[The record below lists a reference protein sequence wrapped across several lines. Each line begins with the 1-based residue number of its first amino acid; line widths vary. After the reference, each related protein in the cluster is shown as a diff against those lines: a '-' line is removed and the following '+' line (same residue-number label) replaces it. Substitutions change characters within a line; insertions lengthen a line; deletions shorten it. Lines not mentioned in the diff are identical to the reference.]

1 MGNFLSTSFSEFS
14 AAAASASS
22 TSSNAFVLA
31 SLFTASSL
39 VLLLLRHFIP
49 LRTTPAYLLIPIFLA
64 LTLPISIIL
73 LVPIDLASSSRTN
86 DEATRGIWLPE
97 RTVLVAWRITYW
109 LTFALTWIILPLLG
123 EYTDS
128 GFRTPRD
135 RILYSLRSNAR
146 YQLIVLGCGTAGL
159 VYVFW
164 SNGFEGTS
172 VKSLIMAL
180 AYCWALIQAIYLMG
194 HGLVAVPRRL
204 FRNANVSG
212 RLRRI
217 QSQAPKVH
225 EKLQDAITEVRELE
239 GQVAQ
244 LRQRKTGISRD
255 HQEWVQDL
263 AEDSNITD
271 SYTTPSSVTHGSGAP
286 VPAVVTDRYLAD
298 LSRRLNR
305 ARHKRL
311 RFTERWDRLVQ
322 EAARTQTILDASAL
336 KKLDFG
342 KAAPHASVLE
352 RFTILTPYTRHLLH
366 YHVMP
371 AAQMALG
378 SVLSLA
384 SICIVWSELIKNLAP
399 KLSLVSLTVIH
410 HRKNE
415 YGKVGFAGQ
424 VTASLW
430 ILYMCATALASFD
443 DIKVWGNRALVR
455 RNTYGESACWYA
467 GQVAKLT
474 VPLAYNFITFLP
486 QAVHRKT
493 TFYHFLGRLIVLT
506 PLGKGFDYFFPI
518 LILVPVCATLFNLYG
533 KAKRILGFRIL
544 EDDEDENPTGY
555 ATADWREGR
564 SLIEGDLSGR
574 PDLGSATL
582 LAGSSHRRPVD
593 DHNPIRQSAHAP
605 DIPPIQRNE
614 RAQRQ
619 ADRLTAATQAAEEED
634 ENVFSGFA
642 HRVRNTIDNVER
654 PEWLSDLGKRPKW
667 MGGRDGDQGGGQTES
682 GRGLGR
688 WFGGRPPDGRV
699 RL

>member
-1 MGNFLSTSFSEFS
+1 MCHD
-14 AAAASASS
+14 
-22 TSSNAFVLA
+22 
-31 SLFTASSL
+31 SSL
-39 VLLLLRHFIP
+39 SVFR
-49 LRTTPAYLLIPIFLA
+49 
-64 LTLPISIIL
+64 
-73 LVPIDLASSSRTN
+73 V
-86 DEATRGIWLPE
+86 
-97 RTVLVAWRITYW
+97 
-109 LTFALTWIILPLLG
+109 ILPLLG
-123 EYTDS
+123 EYIDS
-128 GFRTPRD
+128 GFPIPRD

-146 YQLIVLGCGTAGL
+146 YQLIVLGCATAGM

-172 VKSLIMAL
+172 VKSLVMAL
-180 AYCWALIQAIYLMG
+180 AYCWSLIQAIYLMG

-239 GQVAQ
+239 DQVAQ

-271 SYTTPSSVTHGSGAP
+271 SYTIPSSVTHGPGAP

-322 EAARTQTILDASAL
+322 EAARTQRILDASAS

-342 KAAPHASVLE
+342 KTAPHASILE

-384 SICIVWSELIKNLAP
+384 SICIIWSELIKNLAP

-410 HRKNE
+410 YRKNE

-467 GQVAKLT
+467 GQVS
-474 VPLAYNFITFLP
+474 
-486 QAVHRKT
+486 
-493 TFYHFLGRLIVLT
+493 
-506 PLGKGFDYFFPI
+506 
-518 LILVPVCATLFNLYG
+518 C
-533 KAKRILGFRIL
+533 
-544 EDDEDENPTGY
+544 
-555 ATADWREGR
+555 
-564 SLIEGDLSGR
+564 
-574 PDLGSATL
+574 
-582 LAGSSHRRPVD
+582 SS
-593 DHNPIRQSAHAP
+593 
-605 DIPPIQRNE
+605 
-614 RAQRQ
+614 
-619 ADRLTAATQAAEEED
+619 
-634 ENVFSGFA
+634 
-642 HRVRNTIDNVER
+642 
-654 PEWLSDLGKRPKW
+654 
-667 MGGRDGDQGGGQTES
+667 
-682 GRGLGR
+682 
-688 WFGGRPPDGRV
+688 
-699 RL
+699 